1 MNTAASENSEPAPP
15 MRDRG
20 IRLLLLASVFTIAT
34 CGLIYEL
41 IAGTIASYLLGDS
54 VMQFSTVIGV
64 YLFAMGIGSWLSRYV
79 EKNLI
84 GTFIQVEFLIALFGG
99 SAAALLFGLFAYV
112 GSFRVLLYALVLL
125 IGTLVG
131 LEIPLLLR
139 LLKDRLQFKD
149 LVSKVFTFD
158 YIGALL
164 ASLLF
169 PLILVPYLGLA
180 RSGFFFGMLNGAVG
194 LVALWAL
201 WDQVPRARLL
211 RFNGLAVIAV
221 LGVGFANS
229 DRIVSWSETEA
240 YGENVIY
247 AKSSS
252 YQRITLTRRGDDLR
266 LYLNGNLQF
275 SSRDEYRYHE
285 SLVHPGL
292 SRLPH
297 ARRVLVLGG
306 GDGLAVREVLRYPHV
321 ESVTLV
327 DLDPAMTQ
335 LFSTQE
341 LLTELNGDALRSP
354 KVRVINSD
362 AFTWLKENSE
372 MFDFIVVD
380 FPDPSNFTIGKLYTT
395 AFYQR
400 ARSALAQDGAI
411 VIQSTS
417 PFVARKSFWCID
429 ETLRACGFVTE
440 PYHTNVPSFG
450 EWGYILA
457 SPRPLGDEYRLPAE
471 LRFLDREHLAQL
483 SHFPPDMARIAVDV
497 NRLNNQAL
505 VRYFEAEWAHYA
517 QQ

>member
-1 MNTAASENSEPAPP
+1 

-20 IRLLLLASVFTIAT
+20 VRLLLLASVFTIAT

-79 EKNLI
+79 EKNLLAV
-84 GTFIQVEFLIALFGG
+84 FIRVEFLIALFGG
-99 SAAALLFGLFAYV
+99 SAAALLFGLFAHV
-112 GSFRVLLYALVLL
+112 SSFRVLLYAIVLL

-139 LLKDRLQFKD
+139 ILKDRLQFKE
-149 LVSKVFTFD
+149 LISKVFTFD

-169 PLILVPYLGLA
+169 PLVLVPYAGLV
-180 RSGFFFGMLNGAVG
+180 RSGFLFGILNGAVG
-194 LVALWAL
+194 LLALSAL
-201 WDQVPRARLL
+201 KDEVPRARSL
-211 RFNGLAVIAV
+211 RLSGFAV
-221 LGVGFANS
+221 LALLTVGFASS
-229 DRIVSWSETEA
+229 DRIVSWSEAAA
-240 YGENVIY
+240 YGENVIF
-247 AKSSS
+247 AKSTP
-252 YQRITLTRRGDDLR
+252 YQRITITRRADDLR

-292 SRLPH
+292 ARLPH

-306 GDGLAVREVLRYPHV
+306 GDGLALREVLRYPQI
-321 ESVTLV
+321 ESITLV
-327 DLDPAMTQ
+327 DLDPEMTR
-335 LFSTQE
+335 LFSAQE
-341 LLTELNGDALRSP
+341 ILKQLNGAAFSSA
-354 KVRVINSD
+354 KVHVINSD
-362 AFTWLKENSE
+362 AFTWLKDNNDI
-372 MFDFIVVD
+372 FDFIVAD
-380 FPDPSNFTIGKLYTT
+380 FPDPSNFSIGKLYTT

-400 ARSALAQDGAI
+400 ARTALSQDGAM
-411 VIQSTS
+411 VIQCTS

-429 ETLRACGFVTE
+429 ETLRACGFTTE

-450 EWGYILA
+450 EWGFILA
-457 SPRPLGDEYRLPAE
+457 ARRPLPIEASLPPG
-471 LRFLDREHLAQL
+471 LRFLDDTNLAEL
-483 SHFPPDMARIAVDV
+483 SHFPPDMGRVATDV

-505 VRYFEAEWAHYA
+505 VRYFEAEWSRYTE
-517 QQ
+517 Q

>member
-1 MNTAASENSEPAPP
+1 MTPSLQSSNSS
-15 MRDRG
+15 DRSL
-20 IRLLLLASVFTIAT
+20 RLLLLASVFTIAT

-54 VMQFSTVIGV
+54 VLQFSTVIGV

-79 EKNLI
+79 EKNLLGI
-84 GTFIQVEFLIALFGG
+84 FIQVEFLIALFGG
-99 SAAALLFGLFAYV
+99 ASAAILFGLFAHV

-139 LLKDRLQFKD
+139 ILKDRLEFKD

-169 PLILVPYLGLA
+169 PLVLVPYAGLV
-180 RSGFFFGMLNGAVG
+180 RSGFLFGILNGAVG
-194 LVALWAL
+194 LLALWML
-201 WDQVPRARLL
+201 WKQIPRARLL
-211 RFNGLAVIAV
+211 RFNGLVVIA
-221 LGVGFANS
+221 LLCTGFVYS
-229 DRIVSWSETEA
+229 DRIVSWSEAAA
-240 YGENVIY
+240 YGEDIIY
-247 AKSSS
+247 AQSTP
-252 YQRITLTRRGDDLR
+252 YQRITLTRRDDDLR

-275 SSRDEYRYHE
+275 SARDEYRYHE
-285 SLVHPGL
+285 ALVHPGL
-292 SRLPH
+292 ARLPQ
-297 ARRVLVLGG
+297 ARRILVLGG
-306 GDGLAVREVLRYPHV
+306 GDGLAVREILRYPQI
-321 ESVTLV
+321 ESITLV
-327 DLDPAMTQ
+327 DLDPAMTR

-341 LLTELNGDALRSP
+341 LLTRLNSGALKSP

-362 AFTWLKENSE
+362 AFTWLKENRE
-372 MFDFIVVD
+372 VFDFIVAD
-380 FPDPSNFTIGKLYTT
+380 FPDPSNFSIGKLYTT

-400 ARSALAQDGAI
+400 ARTALAQDGAM
-411 VIQSTS
+411 VIQCTS

-429 ETLRACGFVTE
+429 ETLRACGFITE

-457 SPRPLGDEYRLPAE
+457 SPRPLPDEWHLPTN
-471 LRFLDREHLAQL
+471 LRFLDQQNVADLA
-483 SHFPPDMARIAVDV
+483 HFPPDMGRIATEV
-497 NRLNNQAL
+497 NRLNNQSL
-505 VRYFEAEWAHYA
+505 VRYFEAEWARYS